1 MAQSLTLLQF
11 QSPWQGRTGFARYH
25 VDTDTGTL
33 SPARKAKTKKL
44 LRKGQKNIDGLVLF
58 PSWPTRKGLIVTP
71 TTEGLCLTAVRR
83 GRIDPNARAIHTAD
97 VDYHDAI
104 AERGLYRR
112 FTFSNGVETIEFSDL
127 SARLVSSHRTAY
139 EIFPTAD
146 FSPFAR
152 LASIIRNPDSH
163 SKLIRD
169 LNAGLFDYPCWGT
182 SSSHIRLGGSNR
194 ATISV
199 EG

>member
-58 PSWPTRKGLIVTP
+58 PSWPTRQGLIVTP

-97 VDYHDAI
+97 ADYHDAI
-104 AERGLYRR
+104 AERALYRR
-112 FTFSNGVETIEFSDL
+112 FSFSNGDETIRFSDL
-127 SARLVSSHRTAY
+127 SARLVTSHRTAY
-139 EIFPTAD
+139 EVFPTKD

-152 LASIIRNPDSH
+152 LIDIIGNPDAH
-163 SKLIRD
+163 AKLVSD
-169 LNAGLFDYPCWGT
+169 LNAGHFDYPCWSESKAIASRKSTGN
-182 SSSHIRLGGSNR
+182 LLNG
-194 ATISV
+194 
-199 EG
+199 